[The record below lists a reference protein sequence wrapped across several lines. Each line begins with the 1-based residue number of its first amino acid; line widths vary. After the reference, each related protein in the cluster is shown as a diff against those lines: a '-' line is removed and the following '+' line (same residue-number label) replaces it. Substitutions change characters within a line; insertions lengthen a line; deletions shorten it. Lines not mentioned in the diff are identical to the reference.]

1 MFVKKAVITAAAERQ
16 RRLPLQTVV
25 DRDSVNRTVLSLLIN
40 EIRGAGIDDVCVVIA
55 PGDEAIYREAVADGH
70 GVQFVAQAQP
80 LGYGHAL
87 LCAKQFVGDGAFLH
101 LVGDHVY
108 LTRNGAGAAARLV
121 EAAVAESCCISAVQ
135 PTREHLIPAF
145 GVVGGQP
152 HSGHDRLYR
161 VDTVIEKPTPT
172 IAEQKLIVPGLRS
185 GMYLA
190 FFGMHVLTPAVL
202 AIISDLMES
211 HPGRRITLSDALA
224 VLAKRERY
232 LALQVESH
240 RYDLGPAYG
249 LLTAQLALALAGQ
262 DREEV
267 LSMLV
272 GLLATQ
278 EATQEAGAVEPRHA

>member
-25 DRDSVNRTVLSLLIN
+25 DRDGTHRTVLSLLIN

-55 PGDEAIYREAVADGH
+55 PGDDVLFRDAVPDSH
-70 GVQFVAQAQP
+70 GVQFATQAQP

-87 LCAKQFVGDGAFLH
+87 LCARHFVGDGAFLH

-108 LTRNGAGAAARLV
+108 MSRNGSSAAARLV
-121 EAAVAESCCISAVQ
+121 QTASAESCCISAVQ
-135 PTREHLIPAF
+135 AAREHLITAF

-152 HSGHDRLYR
+152 QGGREGLYR

-185 GMYLA
+185 GMYLT

-202 AIISDLMES
+202 EIIAGLIASQPS
-211 HPGRRITLSDALA
+211 RRITLSDALA
-224 VLAKRERY
+224 VLAKRDRY
-232 LALQVESH
+232 FALQVEAH

-249 LLTAQLALALAGQ
+249 LLTAQLALALTGQ
-262 DREEV
+262 DRDEV

-278 EATQEAGAVEPRHA
+278 EAGTGEPRQA

>member
-1 MFVKKAVITAAAERQ
+1 MFVRKAVITAAAERQ

-25 DRDSVNRTVLSLLIN
+25 DRDGVNRTILSLLVN
-40 EIRGAGIDDVCVVIA
+40 EVREAGIEHVCVVVA
-55 PGDEAIYREAVADGH
+55 PGDETVYRDAVPDSH
-70 GVQFVAQAQP
+70 GMHFVTQPEP

-87 LCAKQFVGDGAFLH
+87 LCARAFVQDGAFLH

-108 LTRNGAGAAARLV
+108 LNRNGTSAAAQLI
-121 EAAVAESCCISAVQ
+121 ETASNEGCCISAVQ
-135 PTREHLIPAF
+135 ATREHLIPAF
-145 GVVGGQP
+145 GVIGGQP

-172 IAEQKLIVPGLRS
+172 VAEQKLIVPGLRS

-190 FFGMHVLTPAVL
+190 FFGMHVLTPVIL
-202 AIISDLMES
+202 DIIADLMDS
-211 HPGRRITLSDALA
+211 RPGSRITLSDALEI
-224 VLAKRERY
+224 LAKRDRY
-232 LALQVESH
+232 LAFQVESN
-240 RYDLGPAYG
+240 RYDLGSAYG

-262 DREEV
+262 DRAEV

-278 EATQEAGAVEPRHA
+278 DAGAGEPRHA

>member
-1 MFVKKAVITAAAERQ
+1 MIVKKAVITAAAESQ

-25 DRDSVNRTVLSLLIN
+25 DRDGANRTVLSLLTN
-40 EIRGAGIDDVCVVIA
+40 EIRSTGIDDVCVVIA
-55 PGDEAIYREAVADGH
+55 PGDEAVYRDAVPDSH
-70 GVQFVAQAQP
+70 GVQFVTQPEP

-87 LCAKQFVGDGAFLH
+87 LCAKRFVGDGAFLH

-108 LTRNGAGAAARLV
+108 LTRNGASAATRLV
-121 EAAVAESCCISAVQ
+121 EIAAKESCCISAVQ
-135 PTREHLIPAF
+135 ATREHLIPAF

-152 HSGHDRLYR
+152 HSGHDQLLR

-172 IAEQKLIVPGLRS
+172 VAEQRLIVPGLRS

-190 FFGMHVLTPAVL
+190 FFGMHVLTSSVL
-202 AIISDLMES
+202 TIIEELMES
-211 HPGRRITLSDALA
+211 EPGKRVTLSDALA
-224 VLAKRERY
+224 VLAKRDRY
-232 LALQVESH
+232 LALQVDSY

-278 EATQEAGAVEPRHA
+278 ETGSGEPRHA